1 VAKRTKSAV
10 KANRQNIKRNE
21 HNRAQRSTLR
31 TGLKAIRKALDAED
45 LEGAK
50 TQLKGV
56 QSLVDKMAAKGIIH
70 RNTAARYKSR
80 LGARIAKSA

>member
-1 VAKRTKSAV
+1 MLVLRISLVPSYRRMART
-10 KANRQNIKRNE
+10 
-21 HNRAQRSTLR
+21 NRAQRSTLR

-80 LGARIAKSA
+80 LVARIAKPA